1 MKNETFLA
9 TLLQNGFN
17 PDVARFAT
25 HIKSVLQQIRLFT
38 GLNKGG
44 KTGNIAFSCKTSCTV
59 FFARFTEALERY
71 RHADLADQ
79 TCGFLY
85 LKVPNDFRGLSDE
98 VRPRTRSEVPREQN
112 ELLVRREENEVEEQD
127 GQADGQV

>member
-1 MKNETFLA
+1 MRNLRSHAVT
-9 TLLQNGFN
+9 T
-17 PDVARFAT
+17 DR
-25 HIKSVLQQIRLFT
+25 HD
-38 GLNKGG
+38 
-44 KTGNIAFSCKTSCTV
+44 
-59 FFARFTEALERY
+59 Y
-71 RHADLADQ
+71 RVQVIHTDLADQ

-85 LKVPNDFRGLSDE
+85 LKVPNDFRGLSEE

>member
-1 MKNETFLA
+1 MLKRA
-9 TLLQNGFN
+9 TSLF
-17 PDVARFAT
+17 FA
-25 HIKSVLQQIRLFT
+25 
-38 GLNKGG
+38 
-44 KTGNIAFSCKTSCTV
+44 KTSCTFLMPV
-59 FFARFTEALERY
+59 LPKLLIERY
-71 RHADLADQ
+71 HHTDLADQ

>member
-1 MKNETFLA
+1 M
-9 TLLQNGFN
+9 LQNGFN
-17 PDVARFAT
+17 PHVARFAT
-25 HIKSVLQQIRLFT
+25 HIKSVLQLRLFT
-38 GLNKGG
+38 GLSEVV
-44 KTGNIAFSCKTSCTV
+44 KTRNIAF
-59 FFARFTEALERY
+59 FAKQVARCMLMPVSPKLLIERY
-71 RHADLADQ
+71 RHTDLADQ

>member
-1 MKNETFLA
+1 MLKRA
-9 TLLQNGFN
+9 TSLF
-17 PDVARFAT
+17 FA
-25 HIKSVLQQIRLFT
+25 
-38 GLNKGG
+38 
-44 KTGNIAFSCKTSCTV
+44 KTSCTFLMPV
-59 FFARFTEALERY
+59 LPKLLIERY
-71 RHADLADQ
+71 HTDLADQ